1 MDDTL
6 EELQGWFAGRI
17 PSGWFT
23 GPPEVMA
30 DREEI
35 LVVGTLPDV
44 ELASGASAA
53 TTEAARLGRI
63 KQHREDTRETRMRIA
78 REAEHRFRR
87 KVSWGARCGEVE
99 QLFTTLSLPM
109 MTRLRM
115 PERQVLDTL
124 VDSGVARSRSHALA
138 WCVKLV
144 AEKQSEWIEEL
155 RQALGHVEKIRDAGP
170 NVV

>member
-1 MDDTL
+1 MEDTV

-17 PSGWFT
+17 PSEWFT
-23 GPPEVMA
+23 GPPQVA
-30 DREEI
+30 VDREEI
-35 LVVGTLPDV
+35 LVVGTLADV
-44 ELASGASAA
+44 DLVSGASAA
-53 TTEAARLGRI
+53 SLEAARLGRI
-63 KQHREDTRETRMRIA
+63 KQHREDTRDARMRIA

-99 QLFTTLSLPM
+99 ELFTTLSLPI

-115 PERQVLDTL
+115 PGRQVLDTL
-124 VDSGVARSRSHALA
+124 VNSGVARSRSHALA

-155 RQALGHVEKIRDAGP
+155 RQALSHVERAREAGP
-170 NVV
+170 DVV